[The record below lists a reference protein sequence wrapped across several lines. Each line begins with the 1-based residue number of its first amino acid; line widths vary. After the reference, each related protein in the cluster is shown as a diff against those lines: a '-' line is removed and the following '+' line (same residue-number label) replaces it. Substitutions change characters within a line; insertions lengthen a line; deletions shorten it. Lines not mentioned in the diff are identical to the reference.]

1 MKTFFIN
8 FSLSGVFLTS
18 FAQAPIDIV
27 ESTLKI
33 NGNSEEVYYC
43 GFNEGDQIIFNFEE
57 LNGKELKE
65 IEILEL
71 PSSSK
76 FMDYKTFKITD
87 KKINVVNTGIYKFRF
102 VNSSLSGRIC
112 KYKIQRIPSSD
123 STRNFNTNVYWK
135 TRYDTVWQTRI
146 RQVYVRTDTIYDVV
160 SSFENKIW
168 LNSKGNTSC
177 LTYPSSCTKNK
188 IKLNYASDT
197 EELLVYIV
205 ADQTTAEAF
214 NNLSKTI
221 LKIGIKAG
229 TASATAGGS
238 LLVDMFSNSLTNQAV
253 DNLPQSGN
261 KIDIFFT
268 DKANADSWYI
278 NPENEIK
285 TYEGLAFKNS
295 IILKQKFIKSQIP
308 GNEMWLCLKNNN
320 AVTGVPVYVNIVS
333 VRFIKIYKEEQYQ
346 FPDVK
351 AFKVAYLNN

>member
-1 MKTFFIN
+1 M
-8 FSLSGVFLTS
+8 
-18 FAQAPIDIV
+18 
-27 ESTLKI
+27 
-33 NGNSEEVYYC
+33 
-43 GFNEGDQIIFNFEE
+43 
-57 LNGKELKE
+57 
-65 IEILEL
+65 
-71 PSSSK
+71 
-76 FMDYKTFKITD
+76 
-87 KKINVVNTGIYKFRF
+87 
-102 VNSSLSGRIC
+102 
-112 KYKIQRIPSSD
+112 
-123 STRNFNTNVYWK
+123 
-135 TRYDTVWQTRI
+135 
-146 RQVYVRTDTIYDVV
+146 
-160 SSFENKIW
+160 
-168 LNSKGNTSC
+168 
-177 LTYPSSCTKNK
+177 
-188 IKLNYASDT
+188 
-197 EELLVYIV
+197 
-205 ADQTTAEAF
+205 
-214 NNLSKTI
+214 SKTI